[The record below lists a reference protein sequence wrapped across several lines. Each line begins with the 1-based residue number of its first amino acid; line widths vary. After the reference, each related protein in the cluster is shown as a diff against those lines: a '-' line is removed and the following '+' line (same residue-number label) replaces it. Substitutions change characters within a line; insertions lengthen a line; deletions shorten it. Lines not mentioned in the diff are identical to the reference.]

1 MARPIGNTVI
11 AACAVGERL
20 DWFRTREL
28 RSPLVTGRYYDFCVK
43 ATSFGLMD
51 YDEATNRYK
60 VRHNWRQ
67 LLIER
72 NMVLKKPP
80 EPEPEPDEDKPLL
93 NSEQKRK
100 LAQTTV
106 QSALTHRTA
115 LEMAWR

>member
-1 MARPIGNTVI
+1 M
-11 AACAVGERL
+11 
-20 DWFRTREL
+20 DWFRSREL
-28 RSPLVTGRYYDFCVK
+28 RSPLITGRYYDVCVK

-80 EPEPEPDEDKPLL
+80 EPDEEKPLL
-93 NSEQKRK
+93 SSEQKRK

-115 LEMAWR
+115 LEMAWANFLVSSCQSPASAGLFTDMQ

>member
-1 MARPIGNTVI
+1 
-11 AACAVGERL
+11 
-20 DWFRTREL
+20 
-28 RSPLVTGRYYDFCVK
+28 
-43 ATSFGLMD
+43 MD
-51 YDEATNRYK
+51 HDEATNRYK

-80 EPEPEPDEDKPLL
+80 EPEPDEEKPLMS
-93 NSEQKRK
+93 SEQKRK